1 MTRKHVG
8 AALCAAALV
17 LCSCAGVQDA
27 AVTGGTVSVS
37 VSVHTEDVPHTA
49 GMPDGAYRLHT
60 EIPSFPE
67 YEELSAAIAR
77 TAERWRASFVAAAES
92 TAASGSAAECVFM
105 LSWRPVQISS
115 RYISV
120 LLEGYQYSGGANGM
134 PLLASFTWDSTETR
148 LTTLED
154 LFSEQADAYEYV
166 SAYAREELTGRLCTP
181 ESDPDGTVRRMIEAG
196 TAPLHENFG
205 VFTVSPDAVTI
216 YFNKYQAAPG
226 SAGVQTV
233 QIPYRG

>member
-1 MTRKHVG
+1 MTRKYVG
-8 AALCAAALV
+8 AALFAAALV
-17 LCSCAGVQDA
+17 LCGCAGVKDAADA
-27 AVTGGTVSVS
+27 AVAVV
-37 VSVHTEDVPHTA
+37 VHIED
-49 GMPDGAYRLHT
+49 MPDAAYRLHT
-60 EIPSFPE
+60 EIPSFPA
-67 YEELSAAIAR
+67 YEELSSAIAR
-77 TAERWRASFVAAAES
+77 TAERWRASFIEAALDTAAA
-92 TAASGSAAECVFM
+92 GSVAVCEFT
-105 LSWRPVQISS
+105 LSWRPAQLSPQ
-115 RYISV
+115 RISV
-120 LLEGYQYSGGANGM
+120 LLEGYQYTGGANGM

-148 LTTLED
+148 FTTLED

-196 TAPLHENFG
+196 TAPLPENFG